1 MDDFTNMIKEMN
13 KDLDERRRLFDSIQ
27 PLYMD
32 LILLS
37 IGPDC
42 SDEVFLRA
50 AGIERI

>member
-32 LILLS
+32 LILFS